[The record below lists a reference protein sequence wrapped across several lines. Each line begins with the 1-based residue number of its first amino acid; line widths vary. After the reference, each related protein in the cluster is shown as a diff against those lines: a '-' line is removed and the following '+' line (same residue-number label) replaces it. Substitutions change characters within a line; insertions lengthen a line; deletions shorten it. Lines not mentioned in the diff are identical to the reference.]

1 MTAFTLLG
9 PRGLD
14 VQLCCEVDI
23 VKSLS
28 QLKYKKKLGFILG
41 IMPDG
46 LETRVLYVRRRK
58 RLRKGLDF

>member
-14 VQLCCEVDI
+14 VQLCCEVGI

-28 QLKYKKKLGFILG
+28 QLKYKKKVGFHF
-41 IMPDG
+41 
-46 LETRVLYVRRRK
+46 RNNAR
-58 RLRKGLDF
+58 